1 MTVSN
6 RNDQAVLLEVTKD
19 IRKRVAMN
27 IVRTTT
33 PLNSKLGKIGRSTD
47 YVFKLAAVAHTK
59 WFYQWFLVQNAK
71 NIPIKASKNVEYSL
85 YLCAIHFSIDDLT
98 IFSKFDLNV
107 DLNMIQNHSD
117 RSAFFII

>member
-1 MTVSN
+1 MS
-6 RNDQAVLLEVTKD
+6 
-19 IRKRVAMN
+19 
-27 IVRTTT
+27 IVRTTK
-33 PLNSKLGKIGRSTD
+33 PLNSRLRKIVRSTD

-59 WFYQWFLVQNAK
+59 WFCQWSLAQNAK